1 MNSVGVVKIK
11 IITMTTSTKP
21 RIQSIDLLKGL
32 VMVIMALDHVRD
44 YFHYSAFFFD
54 PADPVQSTLPIFFT
68 RFITHFCAPI
78 FCFLAGTSAFMV
90 GKRKFKSELSY
101 FLLKRGIWLVFI
113 EMTIVNFAWCFD
125 IYFRS
130 PGLYVIWSLGISMI
144 ALAGLIHLPLK
155 YILAFSLLLI
165 FGHNLLDTIHIKDNV
180 LWAILHEY
188 AFFKLNNGFD
198 FEVGYPVIPW
208 IAVMA
213 LGYYFGSFYNTTY
226 NYIRRKKLF
235 NVIGISAI
243 FAFVILR
250 FYNLY
255 GEPIRYKDY
264 ETTAKDLIS
273 FFNPSKYPPSLLYLL
288 MTLGVAFLFLANTE
302 NLKGKVVGFF
312 STFGRVPF
320 FYYILHL
327 YLIHI
332 LALLSAELLGFGWQA
347 MILVDWL
354 NVSPI
359 LKGYGFPLWVVYA
372 VWIGVIVLLY
382 PLCKK
387 FDNYKQSHKEKWWLS
402 YL

>member
-1 MNSVGVVKIK
+1 
-11 IITMTTSTKP
+11 MTTITKS
-21 RIQSIDLLKGL
+21 RIQSIDLLKGI
-32 VMVIMALDHVRD
+32 VMVIMALDHCRD

-54 PADPVQSTLPIFFT
+54 PADPAQSTLPIFFT

-90 GKRKFKSELSY
+90 GKRKSKSELSY

-113 EMTIVNFAWCFD
+113 EITVVNFAWCFD

-155 YILAFSLLLI
+155 YILAVSLLLI

-198 FEVGYPVIPW
+198 FEVGYPIIPW

-226 NYIRRKKLF
+226 NCIRRKKLF

-255 GEPIRYKDY
+255 GEPILYKDY
-264 ETTAKDLIS
+264 ETTVKDLIS

-302 NLKGKVVGFF
+302 NLKGKVVDFF

-332 LALLSAELLGFGWQA
+332 LALISAELLGFGWQA

-372 VWIGVIVLLY
+372 VWVGVIVLLY